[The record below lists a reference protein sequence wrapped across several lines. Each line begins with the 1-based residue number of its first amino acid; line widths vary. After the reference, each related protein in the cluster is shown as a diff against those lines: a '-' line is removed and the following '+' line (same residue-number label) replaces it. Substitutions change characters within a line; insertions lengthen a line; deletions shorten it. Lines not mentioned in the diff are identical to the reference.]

1 MGSKAIAANLYS
13 AFPVLL
19 LPPLFPV
26 GPIHPHLCISEAPQ
40 PKPNATLCTHAQS
53 PSRQAPLGR
62 ITPPS
67 KRQKAAEYEMQT
79 VRKCDQKPRVFRLFC
94 AYGVY
99 IIHAP
104 FWLLPSLCSVS
115 EHKGKHFLFWR
126 RDKNHFDPSPH
137 RKLDRGKGNEAAQ
150 DLAFAIC
157 NQYHQRT
164 FVVRKKSILSRS
176 FFGWYITTARKSDLQ
191 RFMLSTGGEVV
202 RVTHNTLHPSR
213 LISPHSHFRF
223 FDECR
228 QPVISHLSF
237 FLLQP
242 FHS

>member
-1 MGSKAIAANLYS
+1 MHTCPKPIPPGPIRPYHPTIKTAEGGGIRNANSAKMRSKAARVSLILCMRCCLHS
-13 AFPVLL
+13 PFDFSLL
-19 LPPLFPV
+19 
-26 GPIHPHLCISEAPQ
+26 
-40 PKPNATLCTHAQS
+40 
-53 PSRQAPLGR
+53 
-62 ITPPS
+62 
-67 KRQKAAEYEMQT
+67 
-79 VRKCDQKPRVFRLFC
+79 
-94 AYGVY
+94 
-99 IIHAP
+99 
-104 FWLLPSLCSVS
+104 SVPWS
-115 EHKGKHFLFWR
+115 EHKGKHFLFLR
-126 RDKNHFDPSPH
+126 GDKNRSDPSPH